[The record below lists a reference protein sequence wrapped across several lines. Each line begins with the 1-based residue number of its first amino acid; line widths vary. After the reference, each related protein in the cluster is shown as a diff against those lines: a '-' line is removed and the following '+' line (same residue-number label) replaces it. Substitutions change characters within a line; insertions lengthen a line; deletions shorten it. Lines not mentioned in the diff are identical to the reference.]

1 MSSVNPFKTADFL
14 LPKEADLSKW
24 AIIACDQYTSDP
36 EYWKKAREYRADA
49 PSALDLIIPE
59 AELNDG
65 DTDEKTK
72 AIRRKYSE
80 YFGGDFMQEY
90 PDSYIYIERSLK
102 NGKVRCGIL
111 GAVDLEQYEPS
122 RYATTLIR
130 PSEETVFERVPPR
143 VKVREKCAGEAS
155 HLVMFVDDDKK
166 ALIEPLAEGKAKF
179 EKLYDFDLPE
189 NGGHIAG
196 WRLPKEEIERID
208 SLLSKMADKQ
218 YVSEKYGT
226 DPDAE
231 PLLMV
236 VGDGNHSLAAAKE
249 AYEKIKAGLSPEEAA
264 NHPARFATAELVNIH
279 TDAFEF
285 EPIYRIVKGVDTEKF
300 LEELALVTE
309 AEGEG
314 QKVTYFCADSEGCAV
329 FTDPS
334 SQVTAGTLQRF
345 IDNYIDDFGGEC
357 DYIHGEDEL
366 KALSKEEGCIGF
378 IFDGIS
384 KDGLFRD
391 IIKGGLLPRKSFSI
405 GAADDKR
412 FYLETKRIS
421 VPVKLITSRDAIAE
435 AAVMYNADLFADFNL
450 FHINIRGRKQTKNIL
465 TSIVILLIGLIL
477 GGSTVMSAIKA
488 ANAANTSFS
497 FKFGDYLFPIIFIL
511 AGAFWLPLNKK
522 MTKKSLEMHW
532 ASQTHLH
539 TLVNIIRVS
548 DEGIY
553 VFSDNNSDT
562 SENYLSFENVNS
574 IFETDTAFYIYFTF
588 NNAILLTKDDIEKG
602 SVDELRKLFKE
613 KLGNKFI
620 DRYLKNK

>member
-1 MSSVNPFKTADFL
+1 MNSVNPFKTADFL
-14 LPKEADLSKW
+14 LPKDADLQKW

-36 EYWKKAREYRADA
+36 EYWEKARAFRGDA
-49 PSALDLIIPE
+49 PSALNLILPE
-59 AELNDG
+59 AELGAG
-65 DTDEKTK
+65 DQDERTK

-80 YFGGDFMQEY
+80 YFGGDFMKEHT
-90 PDSYIYIERSLK
+90 DSYIYIERSLK
-102 NGKVRCGIL
+102 NGKTRCGIL

-166 ALIEPLAEGKAKF
+166 AIIEPLATAKANF

-196 WRLPKEEIERID
+196 WKVSKEEAERID
-208 SLLSKMADKQ
+208 SILSKMSEKA

-226 DPDAE
+226 DADAE

-264 NHPARFATAELVNIH
+264 SHPARYATAELVNIH

-285 EPIYRIVKGVDTEKF
+285 EPIYRVVKGVDTANF
-300 LEELALVTE
+300 LEELKAVTE
-309 AEGEG
+309 TEGEG
-314 QKVTYFCADSEGCAV
+314 QKVSFCYADGEGTAV
-329 FTDPS
+329 FTEPT

-366 KALSKEEGCIGF
+366 KALAAQEGCIGF
-378 IFDGIS
+378 LFDGIS

-412 FYLETKRIS
+412 FYLETRRIT
-421 VPVKLITSRDAIAE
+421 VPVKLITSRDALAE
-435 AAVMYNADLFADFNL
+435 AAVMYNSEIFSAFNL
-450 FHINIRGRKQTKNIL
+450 FHMNIRGRKQKKNIL
-465 TSIVILLIGLIL
+465 TAIVVLVIGLIL
-477 GGSTVMSAIKA
+477 GASTVMSAIKA
-488 ANAANTSFS
+488 AQAANSAFTFN
-497 FKFGDYLFPIIFIL
+497 FGDYLFPIIFIL
-511 AGAFWLPLNKK
+511 AGTFWLPLNNK

-532 ASQTHLH
+532 GNQTHLH

-562 SENYLSFENVNS
+562 SENYLGFENINT

-588 NNAILLTKDDIEKG
+588 SNAVILTKEDIEKG
-602 SVDELRKLFKE
+602 SVEDLRKLFKE
-613 KLGNKFI
+613 KLGNKFV
-620 DRYLKNK
+620 DRYCKK